1 MKKALEK
8 ALQIFGLKRNSR
20 YVKDY
25 LNEANMRSGIF
36 MSAVIV
42 VLELWLLIR
51 QTQKYIIPTL
61 LDPKNTYSFFR
72 VLFTNTSNFWLL
84 LSLGGAMLMYC
95 LQCVKKIKSK
105 RMMILSVVF
114 AGISLA
120 FCCLLPFEFEYN
132 AIKFTSDLNTIKGV
146 LKLCFY
152 GAIVAFNVVL
162 IIASVQQ
169 YLGKNLSSV
178 SGIAVISLFA
188 LVCLMFGVMVS
199 YGDFVST
206 KVFDGVTMN
215 DDHNSYAYEHKQI
228 ICFLMMTIYVGC
240 LLIWNPIV
248 SIGILGVVF
257 LGFFFALDG
266 VAALG
271 GRHLPEGDQVN
282 YITFFIS
289 LVMVCIS
296 IYNQRVSEATKDEEL
311 EILATKDTLTGL
323 LSFEYFI
330 TVTKRT
336 IEQEK
341 LKVQEWVFL
350 FLDITN
356 FKIFNDQRGFE
367 EGNKFLHE
375 TAIILNEVFSG
386 SIISRQSDDHFVV
399 FTKNSD
405 ILSKL
410 GIANR
415 EIGKLDLDIRP
426 GIKAGA
432 YVFRDKEEDPHQS
445 VEKAR
450 YACAF
455 LKRDAAHNYL
465 EYDSVMHDN
474 YRLVQY
480 IVRHIED
487 AVEKE
492 RIIPFY
498 QPVVWAKDGTLCSL
512 EVLARWDDERFGFLP
527 PNKFVP
533 ALEAAQL
540 VHKLDIAV
548 LEIVCKNLKHC
559 ILNDLPVIPVS
570 INFSRMDFVLVNIVD
585 TIESIVNKYKVPHD
599 LIHIEITE
607 SALMENPD
615 ALKTAIRRFHEKGFS
630 VWLDDF
636 GSGYSSLNALKE
648 FEFDVLKLDMEFLTG
663 FSGNEKAKP
672 LIKSAI
678 SLANLIGMTTVCEGV
693 ETKDQAEFLKTV
705 NCDRL
710 QGYHYGK
717 PIPYEQ
723 IEQRI
728 AKKELI
734 LSKDIKKGSKI
745 SLK

>member
-1 MKKALEK
+1 MKKVLDKVREI
-8 ALQIFGLKRNSR
+8 LGLKHNSQ

-25 LNEANMRSGIF
+25 LNEANIRSSIY

-42 VLELWLLIR
+42 ILEVWMILR
-51 QTQKYIIPTL
+51 YIIEG
-61 LDPKNTYSFFR
+61 DVADAVKANNNN
-72 VLFTNTSNFWLL
+72 LFLGMFKTTQTFWLL
-84 LSLGGAMLMYC
+84 LSLGITMFAYAIFYLYKKKSKVPFIVVIICAVITLIFTALMPFETFRSIKDANGNVDGFPLTKNLLLVAYYVSIMLFALCIICASTY
-95 LQCVKKIKSK
+95 KIKSNK
-105 RMMILSVVF
+105 KTWVS
-114 AGISLA
+114 SL
-120 FCCLLPFEFEYN
+120 L
-132 AIKFTSDLNTIKGV
+132 
-146 LKLCFY
+146 
-152 GAIVAFNVVL
+152 
-162 IIASVQQ
+162 
-169 YLGKNLSSV
+169 
-178 SGIAVISLFA
+178 VITFFA
-188 LVCLMFGVMVS
+188 LTCLVFGIRVS
-199 YGDFVST
+199 FSDYF
-206 KVFDGVTMN
+206 
-215 DDHNSYAYEHKQI
+215 NSAQQKQI
-228 ICFLMMTIYVGC
+228 ICFLMMSIYIGC
-240 LLIWNPIV
+240 LLIWKPYV
-248 SIGILGVVF
+248 SLGILGTVF
-257 LGFFFALDG
+257 LGFYFLLKAFETHRPLFDG
-266 VAALG
+266 DV
-271 GRHLPEGDQVN
+271 VN

-289 LVMVCIS
+289 LLLICVS
-296 IYNQRVSEATKDEEL
+296 IYDQRVKEAQKDEEL
-311 EILATKDTLTGL
+311 EILATEDTLTGL

-330 TVTKRT
+330 SVTKRS
-336 IEQEK
+336 IGHDR
-341 LKVQEWVFL
+341 LKVQEWVYL

-375 TAIILNEVFSG
+375 TAIILNETFPNS
-386 SIISRQSDDHFVV
+386 SITRQSDDHFVV
-399 FTKNSD
+399 FTRNEG
-405 ILSKL
+405 ILEK
-410 GIANR
+410 IKEANQK
-415 EIGKLDLDIRP
+415 IGKLDLDIRP